1 MLFRSRR
8 HALQLAAVISA
19 SHNPYEDNG
28 IKLFAADGFNL
39 DDDTEHEIEAT
50 MAEAP
55 TPPEQIGHVRR
66 LHGALEDYLRELYS
80 RFSGLDLK
88 GLRVLLD
95 CANGATFKAA
105 PEIFRRLG
113 AEVETIADEPD
124 GRNINAGCGST
135 HLSAVLRRMQARE
148 HDVAFAFDG
157 DGDRVLAVD
166 RDGQIVDGDEL
177 VALAAVH
184 LHGHDRLPGRGVA
197 VTVMTNYGFQTAMA
211 RAGIEV
217 AMTAVGDRYVLD
229 ELRRR
234 GWALGGEQSGHIIDL
249 GFGPCGD
256 GIASSLLTLEAL
268 AGLDLRERDAMEKL
282 PQRLVNI
289 RAQDRSSLDEA
300 MHAAALADAIE
311 HEQQSLQGRGR
322 VLVRVSG
329 TEPLMRVMVE
339 APSDEET
346 EVVCERLSEVVRD
359 VLGASLVG

>member
-1 MLFRSRR
+1 
-8 HALQLAAVISA
+8 
-19 SHNPYEDNG
+19 
-28 IKLFAADGFNL
+28 GFKL
-39 DDDTEHEIEAT
+39 DDETEHDIEAA
-50 MAEAP
+50 MSELPRAP
-55 TPPEQIGHVRR
+55 ERIGHVRR

-184 LHGHDRLPGRGVA
+184 LHGHDRPPGRGVA
-197 VTVMTNYGFQTAMA
+197 VTVMTNYG
-211 RAGIEV
+211 
-217 AMTAVGDRYVLD
+217 
-229 ELRRR
+229 
-234 GWALGGEQSGHIIDL
+234 S
-249 GFGPCGD
+249 
-256 GIASSLLTLEAL
+256 
-268 AGLDLRERDAMEKL
+268 
-282 PQRLVNI
+282 
-289 RAQDRSSLDEA
+289 
-300 MHAAALADAIE
+300 
-311 HEQQSLQGRGR
+311 
-322 VLVRVSG
+322 
-329 TEPLMRVMVE
+329 
-339 APSDEET
+339 
-346 EVVCERLSEVVRD
+346 
-359 VLGASLVG
+359 